1 MQPMWYSISSS
12 KHYDEHFT
20 MTSKMIYD
28 YDEDDEDDDDDEQQ
42 GEAWVGC
49 SGSRCEDL

>member
-1 MQPMWYSISSS
+1 MQQQTMWSA
-12 KHYDEHFT
+12 F
-20 MTSKMIYD
+20 D
-28 YDEDDEDDDDDEQQ
+28 YDHKDDQNDDDNNDEGDDDEQQ

>member
-1 MQPMWYSISSS
+1 
-12 KHYDEHFT
+12 
-20 MTSKMIYD
+20 MTTKMIFD
-28 YDEDDEDDDDDEQQ
+28 YDEDDEDDDDDQQ